1 MAVGPDAFRD
11 AARLFASGVTVVTVA
26 FDGEIHGMT
35 AISFAAIS
43 LDPPLILISLEKTSH
58 TRELTLS
65 SERFVV
71 NVLREDQEEVAKR
84 FSLAGKKDFGP
95 VPHRSGPEGAPVFD
109 DATAVFSCRTI
120 AVHDGG
126 DHDIFLAEVE
136 ATEVRG
142 GKPLIYFDR
151 GYRNLS

>member
-1 MAVGPDAFRD
+1 MVGPDEFRD
-11 AARLFASGVTVVTVA
+11 AARLFASGVTVVTVS
-26 FDGEIHGMT
+26 FNGEIHGMT

-58 TRELTLS
+58 TRELVLAS
-65 SERFVV
+65 GHFVV
-71 NVLREDQEEVAKR
+71 NVLREDQEAIAKR
-84 FSLAGKKDFGP
+84 FSMAGKKDFSP
-95 VPHRSGPEGAPVFD
+95 IPHRSGADGSPVFTE
-109 DATAVFSCRTI
+109 ASAVFSCRTI

-136 ATEVRG
+136 ATEVRD

-151 GYRNLS
+151 DYRRLG